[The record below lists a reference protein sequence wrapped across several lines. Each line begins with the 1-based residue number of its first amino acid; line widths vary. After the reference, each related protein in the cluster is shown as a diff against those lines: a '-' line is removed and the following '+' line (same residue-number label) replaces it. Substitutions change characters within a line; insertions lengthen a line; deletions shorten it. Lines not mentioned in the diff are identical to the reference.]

1 MIVPTLRVGMP
12 PVTLCVTRWD
22 AERPELHYHAERG
35 NDHLRCVQEGQCRA
49 KTGANTVCR
58 SMRCNHA

>member
-22 AERPELHYHAERG
+22 AERPGLRYHAERG
-35 NDHLRCVQEGQCRA
+35 NHHLSQDGQCRA
-49 KTGANTVCR
+49 KTGASTGCR